1 MIGLLRLALKVGL
14 ALVGLVVLY
23 LGITFVQVWWT
34 GRSHDPAPAS
44 AIVVMGAAQWNG
56 KPSPVLAARLDHAAE
71 LYQQG
76 KAGTIIVTGGK
87 QAGDRVTQGFAGYDY
102 LRRKGVPD
110 SAIKVEVGGTNTF
123 EELSASALIVRNAG
137 LGDDV
142 IVVSD
147 PYHLMRAEGIATEVG
162 LDPTGS
168 AADTETT
175 PAQYARETLAVGIGR
190 LIGYG
195 RLSRL

>member
-1 MIGLLRLALKVGL
+1 MRLARATLKIGL
-14 ALVGLVVLY
+14 GLVVLVGLY
-23 LGITFVQVWWT
+23 FAVTFVQVWWA
-34 GRSHDPAPAS
+34 GRSHDPPPSS
-44 AIVVMGAAQWNG
+44 AIIVMGAAQWNG

-76 KAGTIIVTGGK
+76 TAGTIIVTGGK
-87 QAGDRVTQGFAGYDY
+87 QAGDRVTQGFTGYDY

-110 SAIKVEVGGTNTF
+110 SAIKVEVGGTNTY

-147 PYHLMRAEGIATEVG
+147 PYHLMRAEGIAAEVG
-162 LDPTGS
+162 LDATGS
-168 AADTETT
+168 AADTGAT
-175 PAQYARETLAVGIGR
+175 PAQYARETLAVGLGR